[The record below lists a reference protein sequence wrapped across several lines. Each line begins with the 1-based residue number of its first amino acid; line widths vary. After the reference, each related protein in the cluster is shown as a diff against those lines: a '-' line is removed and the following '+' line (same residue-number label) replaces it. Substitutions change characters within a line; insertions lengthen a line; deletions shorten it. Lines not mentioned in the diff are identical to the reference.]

1 MKKLF
6 IPLLLL
12 LLAFPILA
20 QYNERDILSQQAYQH
35 LGQRQFAEAEK
46 LFLEVLEMFPD
57 DTNSVLQLFN
67 IYFQTAQT
75 DKADDLLRQHRRI
88 LPVNQASEQE
98 ILLRVMQGR
107 PDEAWQL
114 GQAYLQRSGYAE
126 NTYRL
131 LASYFERRGFYDR
144 VLQLYED
151 ARSKRGNPDLFRL
164 EMANAAL
171 NYRRF
176 DLALH
181 EYLTFLEKNPGNLFF
196 VNNQCKTILTE
207 DPGSIEA
214 IRIFAQNSPNPIIRE
229 LYANALVS
237 QKQDAEAL
245 EVFKTL
251 PQDRL
256 LNFADQQYKAFNDE
270 VALASFAWLQQITED
285 VVDRNDYRL
294 RQAYIHF
301 RNGRHVETDS
311 LLQEVVADS
320 LMLDRKNY
328 QRKGINLSA
337 RRLLADNLL
346 ALQLETTEAAH
357 WYGEARRFCTTAYD
371 LQNIDLALVRLMMI
385 DEDYDSALSKLAGI
399 SESKHLETR
408 DYLLFSVELLRGNID
423 EADSLMN
430 DYVIH
435 YPGGIYVNDAIYQM
449 MFSLGLQGEALQNF
463 HKAIRQMML
472 SDPAA
477 VETLVEVFEDSQDEE
492 ILSLAIEWAILL
504 AKNDRALQLLEREW
518 EDSLSAEYAS
528 YLKLTLS
535 EGDGAQRLARDFLK
549 ENPNSIFSPKFRQDL
564 GRSSYGRP
572 EY

>member
-12 LLAFPILA
+12 LLAIPLLA

-46 LFLEVLEMFPD
+46 LFLEVLEKFPD

-75 DKADDLLRQHRRI
+75 DKADYLLRQHRRI

-144 VLQLYED
+144 VLQLYEE

-270 VALASFAWLQQITED
+270 VALASFAWLQQITDD

>member
-1 MKKLF
+1 MKKLL

-12 LLAFPILA
+12 LAIPLLA

-35 LGQRQFAEAEK
+35 LGQRQYAEAEK
-46 LFLEVLEMFPD
+46 LFLEVLEKFPD
-57 DTNSVLQLFN
+57 DSNSVLQLLN

-75 DKADDLLRQHRRI
+75 DKADDLLRQYRRL

-114 GQAYLQRSGYAE
+114 SQAHLQRSGYAE
-126 NTYRL
+126 NNYRL
-131 LASYFERRGFYDR
+131 LASYFQRRGFYDR
-144 VLQLYED
+144 VLQLYEE
-151 ARSKRGNPDLFRL
+151 AREKRGKPDLFRL

-207 DPGSIEA
+207 DPGSIES
-214 IRIFAQNSPNPIIRE
+214 IRTFAQKSPNPIIRE

-237 QKQDAEAL
+237 QKRDAEAL

-256 LNFADQQYKAFNDE
+256 LVFADQQYKAFNDE
-270 VALASFAWLQQITED
+270 VALAAFSWLQQSTED
-285 VVDRNDYRL
+285 VLDRNDYRL

-328 QRKGINLSA
+328 QRKGINLNA

-346 ALQLETTEAAH
+346 ALQLETSDAAH
-357 WYGEARRFCTTAYD
+357 WYGEARRFCSTAYD

-385 DEDYDSALSKLAGI
+385 DEEYDSALAKLAKI
-399 SESKHLETR
+399 TENRHLETR
-408 DYLLFSVELLRGNID
+408 DYLHFSVELLRGNID

-430 DYVIH
+430 EYVIR

-449 MFSLGLQGEALQNF
+449 MFSLGLQNEALQNF
-463 HKAIRQMML
+463 HKSIRQMML

-477 VETLVEVFEDSQDEE
+477 VESLVEVFEQSQDEE

-504 AKNDRALQLLEREW
+504 AKNERALQLLEREW
-518 EDSLSAEYAS
+518 EDSLSAEYAA

-535 EGDGAQRLARDFLK
+535 EGDSVPRLAREFLK
-549 ENPNSIFSPKFRQDL
+549 DNPNSIFSPKFRQDL
-564 GRSSYGRP
+564 GRSSYERP

>member
-12 LLAFPILA
+12 LLAIPLLA

-46 LFLEVLEMFPD
+46 LFLEVLEKFPD

-144 VLQLYED
+144 VLQLYEE

-207 DPGSIEA
+207 NPGSIEA

-237 QKQDAEAL
+237 QKQDAKAL

-346 ALQLETTEAAH
+346 ALQLQTTEAAH

-504 AKNDRALQLLEREW
+504 AKNDRALQLLERKW
-518 EDSLSAEYAS
+518 EDSLSAEYAT

>member
-1 MKKLF
+1 
-6 IPLLLL
+6 
-12 LLAFPILA
+12 
-20 QYNERDILSQQAYQH
+20 
-35 LGQRQFAEAEK
+35 
-46 LFLEVLEMFPD
+46 LEVLEKFPD

-144 VLQLYED
+144 VLQLYEE

-270 VALASFAWLQQITED
+270 VALASFAWLQQITDD

>member
-1 MKKLF
+1 
-6 IPLLLL
+6 LL
-12 LLAFPILA
+12 LLAIPLLA

-46 LFLEVLEMFPD
+46 LFLEVLEKFPD

-144 VLQLYED
+144 VLQLYEE

-270 VALASFAWLQQITED
+270 VALASFAWLQQITDD

>member
-12 LLAFPILA
+12 LLAIPLLA

-46 LFLEVLEMFPD
+46 LFLEVLEKFPD

-144 VLQLYED
+144 VLQLYEE

-270 VALASFAWLQQITED
+270 VALASFAWLQQITDD

>member
-12 LLAFPILA
+12 LAIPLLA

-35 LGQRQFAEAEK
+35 LGQRQYAEAEK
-46 LFLEVLEMFPD
+46 LFLEVLEKFPD
-57 DTNSVLQLFN
+57 DSNSVLQLLN

-75 DKADDLLRQHRRI
+75 DKADDLLRQYRRL

-114 GQAYLQRSGYAE
+114 GQAHLQRSGYAE

-131 LASYFERRGFYDR
+131 LASYFQRRGFYDR
-144 VLQLYED
+144 VLQLYEE
-151 ARSKRGNPDLFRL
+151 AREKSGKPDLFRL

-207 DPGSIEA
+207 DHGSIES
-214 IRIFAQNSPNPIIRE
+214 IRTFAEKSPNPIIRE

-237 QKQDAEAL
+237 QKRDAEAL

-256 LNFADQQYKAFNDE
+256 LIFADQQYKAFNDE
-270 VALASFAWLQQITED
+270 VALAAFSWLQQSTENEL
-285 VVDRNDYRL
+285 DRNDYRL

-328 QRKGINLSA
+328 QRKGINLNA

-346 ALQLETTEAAH
+346 ALQLETTDAAH
-357 WYGEARRFCTTAYD
+357 WYGEARRFCSTAYD

-385 DEDYDSALSKLAGI
+385 DEEYDSALAKLAKI
-399 SESKHLETR
+399 TESRHLETR
-408 DYLLFSVELLRGNID
+408 DYLHFSVELLRGNID

-430 DYVIH
+430 EYVIR

-449 MFSLGLQGEALQNF
+449 MFSLGLQDEALQNF

-477 VETLVEVFEDSQDEE
+477 VESLVEVFEESQDEE

-504 AKNDRALQLLEREW
+504 AKNERALQLLERDW
-518 EDSLSAEYAS
+518 EDSLSAEYAA

-535 EGDGAQRLARDFLK
+535 EGDSVPRLAREFLK
-549 ENPNSIFSPKFRQDL
+549 ENPNSIFSPKFRQDH
-564 GRSSYGRP
+564 GRSSYERP